1 MGINRT
7 HIAKTDGHHRPQ
19 ASRPPANAQ
28 RHLMDS
34 AHGSPLAGFAR
45 AIWALAERLRLL
57 SKLAKRRDLRS
68 DASGPASSSGSRG
81 QNRLGFMVHRRL
93 LRAGISGSSW
103 GFKKSLRQHPE
114 EPEDHA
120 LGRSRGGFGS
130 KFHLV
135 TDGRGLPLAVE
146 VTAGQRHESTQLQT
160 VLEAIAVPQPVGR
173 PRKRPA
179 RLAGDKAYSFPSVR
193 EWLRAHGIEPIIP
206 IRSNQKKQHGA
217 FDKQSYRR
225 RCVIEQ
231 CVGWL
236 KECRRIATR
245 FEKLAVS
252 FLAMFKLAM
261 IQRYLKIAFS
271 DTA

>member
-1 MGINRT
+1 M
-7 HIAKTDGHHRPQ
+7 
-19 ASRPPANAQ
+19 
-28 RHLMDS
+28 
-34 AHGSPLAGFAR
+34 AGFAR

-57 SKLAKRRDLRS
+57 SKLAKQQDLRS
-68 DASGPASSSGSRG
+68 DSSSPANPSRSGG
-81 QNRLGFMVHRRL
+81 QDRLEFMVHRWLIRTCL
-93 LRAGISGSSW
+93 SGSSW

-146 VTAGQRHESTQLQT
+146 VTAGQRHESTQVQT
-160 VLEAIAVPQPVGR
+160 VLDGIAVPQPVGR
-173 PRKRPA
+173 PRKRPK
-179 RLAGDKAYSFPSVR
+179 RLTGDKAYSFPSVR
-193 EWLRAHGIEPIIP
+193 EWLRAHGIEAIIP
-206 IRSNQKKQHGA
+206 IRSNQKKENRP